1 VSLALHNVLNVKTL
15 LKTVPFVSQPEK
27 IPQTVNVHSDNTLT
41 TTKIS
46 VKIVPSTVNL
56 VITICTIVESV
67 KVTESPSQIVS
78 AHTDTSKITLYYVQN
93 VLINVIL
100 VKVPKKPVPFVLKTE
115 FIFLSV
121 PAHTDIITL
130 ISKLTAQ
137 LVTKNVNLVSKPPI
151 TVSNVLKDSSNHHSV
166 SNQNQP
172 PTPSKLK
179 KLLSV
184 PPTLSTANSNVELVK
199 VPQITVLLV
208 LMSTELNH
216 QNVHVKTDTTS
227 T

>member
-1 VSLALHNVLNVKTL
+1 M
-15 LKTVPFVSQPEK
+15 
-27 IPQTVNVHSDNTLT
+27 
-41 TTKIS
+41 
-46 VKIVPSTVNL
+46 
-56 VITICTIVESV
+56 ESV
-67 KVTESPSQIVS
+67 KVTESLSQIVS
-78 AHTDTSKITLYYVQN
+78 AHTDTSNKKLYYVQN

-100 VKVPKKPVPFVLKTE
+100 VKVPKKPVPFVPKTE

-121 PAHTDIITL
+121 PAHSDIITS
-130 ISKLTAQ
+130 ISKLIAQ
-137 LVTKNVNLVSKPPI
+137 LVTKNVNLVSKLPT

-166 SNQNQP
+166 SNQIHP
-172 PTPSKLK
+172 HIPSKLK

-199 VPQITVLLV
+199 LPQITVLPV

-216 QNVHVKTDTTS
+216 QHVHVKTDTTL